1 VKQFNEK
8 LVLITGGSSG
18 IGLALA
24 KKLSALGAHVWI
36 LARRPDRNEKAM
48 AEIMAEKILPNQ
60 SFGSLECDIADQD
73 QLEKV
78 LQHFEDMKG
87 APDLLINAAGYAY
100 PAVFL
105 DIPPAVMKN
114 QMDVNFF
121 GTVNTIRCLLPGMLA
136 RDSGHIIN
144 ICSTAGFLSGYG
156 YSAYSGTK
164 YAVRWF
170 TDGLRSELAF
180 TGVRISIN
188 FPPDTNTPG
197 FETENLL
204 KPDITREASKAG
216 GLAEPETVADSILN
230 GVRKNHYMI
239 VSGLE
244 NNFFYFLSNLLGG
257 KMFFVVDFIV
267 AAAARKTQKIK

>member
-1 VKQFNEK
+1 MKQFNDK

-36 LARRPDRNEKAM
+36 MARRPDRMEIAM
-48 AEIMAEKILPNQ
+48 AEIMNEKILPTQ
-60 SFGSLECDIADQD
+60 SFGSLECDIADQN

-78 LQHFEDMKG
+78 LQYFLDMKG
-87 APDLLINAAGYAY
+87 APDLLINAAGYSY

-136 RDSGHIIN
+136 RDSGHIVN
-144 ICSTAGFLSGYG
+144 ISSTAGFLSGYG
-156 YSAYSGTK
+156 FSAYSATK
-164 YAVRWF
+164 YAVRGF
-170 TDGLRSELAF
+170 SDGLRSELAF
-180 TGVRISIN
+180 TGVRISLN

-197 FETENLL
+197 FEAENRI
-204 KPDITREASKAG
+204 KPEITKEASKAG
-216 GLAEPETVADSILN
+216 GLAEPETVAN
-230 GVRKNHYMI
+230 P
-239 VSGLE
+239 
-244 NNFFYFLSNLLGG
+244 F
-257 KMFFVVDFIV
+257 
-267 AAAARKTQKIK
+267 